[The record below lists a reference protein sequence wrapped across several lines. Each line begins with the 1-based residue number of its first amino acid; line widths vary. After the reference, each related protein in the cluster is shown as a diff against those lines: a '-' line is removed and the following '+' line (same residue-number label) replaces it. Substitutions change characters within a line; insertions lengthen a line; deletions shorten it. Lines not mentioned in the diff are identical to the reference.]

1 MFIDKW
7 LQNPKFANWL
17 RPDQNSK
24 TSATCI
30 TCNVNIASE
39 LVSLNRH
46 LTSKKHILSSNSV
59 AKTPSVIES
68 FSPKFTPL
76 IQKVKSAE
84 IKLVAFIAEHNIPF
98 LAMDHLS
105 ELIKNLDPDSEVL
118 KNIQLKRTKT
128 TSIMKNVI
136 GRTHK
141 EYLVDCLINSKFSIL
156 TDESTDISCVKQA
169 CIVVR
174 YFNRDIGK
182 IVSHFFDLA
191 NVFDSNNQEIAY
203 EGATG
208 KNLFNS
214 LIKAFNDY
222 NIPSDNIIGFGSDG
236 CKQFNCQ

>member
-1 MFIDKW
+1 MFSDKW

-30 TCNVNIASE
+30 TCNVNIASK

-68 FSPKFTPL
+68 FPPKFTPL

-105 ELIKNLDPDSEVL
+105 ELIKNLDPDSEVQHSIK
-118 KNIQLKRTKT
+118 KN
-128 TSIMKNVI
+128 KNYI
-136 GRTHK
+136 YNEK
-141 EYLVDCLINSKFSIL
+141 C
-156 TDESTDISCVKQA
+156 
-169 CIVVR
+169 
-174 YFNRDIGK
+174 NRKD
-182 IVSHFFDLA
+182 
-191 NVFDSNNQEIAY
+191 
-203 EGATG
+203 T
-208 KNLFNS
+208 
-214 LIKAFNDY
+214 
-222 NIPSDNIIGFGSDG
+222 
-236 CKQFNCQ
+236 